1 MKRSSLFHPSWVKK
15 KKKRSQQTEGWSQS
29 EKSSS
34 TMRWCNAY
42 KYCPIREGLGGL
54 SGLVKQ
60 LKLTCLV
67 SRAHNTKNLGTQ
79 YNPRRLSFKGTLF
92 NLLLKIAHHIFKCF
106 TWQTHWLGVGLVC
119 LPGLASVQHLLL
131 MDVSGKYAKT
141 GIGACVKACH
151 LLAEEWD
158 NCRGKERSRAWFL
171 MRRKRVVSLGLNSY
185 NTWNECQCLNTKH
198 LFLWDLDRSLDILG
212 F

>member
-1 MKRSSLFHPSWVKK
+1 
-15 KKKRSQQTEGWSQS
+15 
-29 EKSSS
+29 
-34 TMRWCNAY
+34 MRWCNAY
-42 KYCPIREGLGGL
+42 KYCPIRKGLRGL

-67 SRAHNTKNLGTQ
+67 SWAHNTKNLGTQ

-198 LFLWDLDRSLDILG
+198 LFLWDLDRSLDILR